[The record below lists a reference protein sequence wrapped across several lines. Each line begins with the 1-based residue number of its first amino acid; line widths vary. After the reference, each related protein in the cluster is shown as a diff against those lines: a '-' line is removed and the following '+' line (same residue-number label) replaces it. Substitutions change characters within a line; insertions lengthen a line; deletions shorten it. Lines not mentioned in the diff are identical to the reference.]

1 MRAPGPWEAE
11 KIIKHPNA
19 STLCWTGEKTDLCLF
34 RFFFACQRYERYKF
48 WGKKKATDGD
58 KRAKVVKSNK
68 HYQHFPVCPS
78 EHHYIAK
85 TLKFSDFLNQ
95 TSTMLNNVFSS
106 LYSLAPERLCASERL
121 QTVLS
126 FLYCILKPLFNNV
139 ASKKNLKCIVL
150 HATSVSGIV

>member
-1 MRAPGPWEAE
+1 MLNRRKDGP
-11 KIIKHPNA
+11 
-19 STLCWTGEKTDLCLF
+19 LF
-34 RFFFACQRYERYKF
+34 ISVFFFFCLSKVRKVQILRL
-48 WGKKKATDGD
+48 KKATDGD

-139 ASKKNLKCIVL
+139 ASKKKNLKCIVL